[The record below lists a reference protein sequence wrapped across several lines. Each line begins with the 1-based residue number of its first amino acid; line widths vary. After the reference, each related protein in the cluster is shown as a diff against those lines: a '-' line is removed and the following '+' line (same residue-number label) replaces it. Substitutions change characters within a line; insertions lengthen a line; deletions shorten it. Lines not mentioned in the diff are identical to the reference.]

1 MLDIACSKRRRRT
14 ISLHPI
20 SINDSIN
27 GRVRDRREFSTTLEA
42 REKGQSIFN
51 LRVKITKVVYFVFAA
66 PLVGCCFWMNGI
78 QEKVFLRKKKRG
90 TTKGGKISRQLTV
103 GFFFSRAMRDF
114 RSTNS
119 SSSIK
124 KEKKKKT
131 RLSQVQ
137 GSAMFDSDG

>member
-1 MLDIACSKRRRRT
+1 
-14 ISLHPI
+14 
-20 SINDSIN
+20 
-27 GRVRDRREFSTTLEA
+27 VRDRREFTTTLGKA

-51 LRVKITKVVYFVFAA
+51 LRVKITKIVYFVFAA

-78 QEKVFLRKKKRG
+78 QEKVFLRKKRG

-103 GFFFSRAMRDF
+103 EFFFSQAMRDF